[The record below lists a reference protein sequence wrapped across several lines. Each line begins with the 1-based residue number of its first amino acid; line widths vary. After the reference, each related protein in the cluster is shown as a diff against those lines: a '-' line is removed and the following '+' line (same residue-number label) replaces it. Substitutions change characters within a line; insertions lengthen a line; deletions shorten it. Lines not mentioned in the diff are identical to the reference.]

1 MAYAGITAASFRGK
15 PGSLSQKIAVESA
28 AIKAETDSIDS
39 ALAAGLKVVK
49 VVVTGGL
56 QNIIS
61 FAWQNPESTKI
72 LVTKAVLRLTAGGG
86 TAGAT
91 MDIGQCAS
99 ATDTADTLIDG
110 VNITAA
116 GLFDNVGSKGNNGLP
131 QVVLDENGGTN
142 DFITGKIIGANAA
155 SLDGKVYIFYTK
167 V

>member
-1 MAYAGITAASFRGK
+1 MAYAGITTVKLRDK
-15 PGSLSQKIAVESA
+15 PGSLLEKIAAQFTAV
-28 AIKAETDSIDS
+28 KTETDSVDS

-91 MDIGQCAS
+91 MDIGPCAS
-99 ATDTADTLIDG
+99 ATDTGDTLIDG
-110 VNITAA
+110 VDITAA

-131 QVVLDENGGTN
+131 QIVLDENGGTN
-142 DFITGKIIGANAA
+142 DWVTGKILGANAA
-155 SLDGKVYIFYTK
+155 SLDGKMYILYTK

>member
-1 MAYAGITAASFRGK
+1 MAYAGITAVSFRDK
-15 PGSLSQKIAVESA
+15 TGSLSEKLATQFA
-28 AIKAETDSIDS
+28 AIKAETDAVDTT
-39 ALAAGLKVVK
+39 LAAGLKVVK

-91 MDIGQCAS
+91 MDIGPCAS
-99 ATDTADTLIDG
+99 ATDTSDTLLDG
-110 VNITAA
+110 VDITAA

-142 DFITGKIIGANAA
+142 DWITGKILGANAA
-155 SLDGKVYIFYTK
+155 SLDGKVYILYTK

>member
-1 MAYAGITAASFRGK
+1 MAYAGITAVSFRDK
-15 PGSLSQKIAVESA
+15 TGSLSEKLATQFA
-28 AIKAETDSIDS
+28 AIKAETDAVDTT
-39 ALAAGLKVVK
+39 LAAGLKVVK
-49 VVVTGGL
+49 KVTTAGL

-61 FAWQNPESTKI
+61 FNWQNPESTKI
-72 LVTKAVLRLTAGGG
+72 LVTKVALIVTAGGG

-91 MDIGQCAS
+91 MDIGPCAS
-99 ATDTADTLIDG
+99 ATDTGDTLIDG
-110 VNITAA
+110 VDITAA
-116 GLFDNVGSKGNNGLP
+116 GVFDNITNKGNNGLP